1 MKRLILFTVLFFY
14 ALLITVPNDQS
25 ARTDQDQDLAQYLF
39 PSFSRSTIIL
49 KSGKTSTLMLNYNT
63 VSEKMVFEQHGQ
75 FYDLVNPEASDT
87 ATIEK
92 RRFIPYETFFLEVM
106 VNDAISLY
114 VRHKS
119 ELIAPGRPMGYGTT
133 SQLTSS
139 NYLSGLETPSGY
151 YNFKLPDGYTVRPA
165 NIYYLKVSGEMS
177 SFVGE
182 KQFLRNFPDK
192 EEALKQFIKKNR
204 LKFDRK
210 DDLVRIVNYCNELDY

>member
-1 MKRLILFTVLFFY
+1 MTVLLFF
-14 ALLITVPNDQS
+14 AFLITLPNDHADS
-25 ARTDQDQDLAQYLF
+25 AEQDQDLAQYLF
-39 PSFSRSTIIL
+39 PSFSRSTIML
-49 KSGKTSTLMLNYNT
+49 KSGKTTNLMLNYNT

-87 ATIEK
+87 ATIDK
-92 RRFIPYETFFLEVM
+92 RRFIPYETFFLEVV

-119 ELIAPGRPMGYGTT
+119 ELVAPGRPMGYGTT

-151 YNFKLPDGYTVRPA
+151 YNFKLPDGYTVRPT
-165 NIYYLKVSGEMS
+165 NIYYLKVSGEMN

-204 LKFDRK
+204 LKFDRT
-210 DDLVRIVNYCNELDY
+210 DDLVRIVNYCNDLD

>member
-1 MKRLILFTVLFFY
+1 
-14 ALLITVPNDQS
+14 
-25 ARTDQDQDLAQYLF
+25 
-39 PSFSRSTIIL
+39 
-49 KSGKTSTLMLNYNT
+49 MLNYNT

-92 RRFIPYETFFLEVM
+92 RRFIPYETYFLEVM

-114 VRHKS
+114 VRNKS

-165 NIYYLKVSGEMS
+165 NIYYLKVSGEMI
-177 SFVGE
+177 SFAGE